1 MILLESDADLDAD
14 GDRVDN
20 AASGAAVACV
30 LLEHGADAM
39 AQDKDELT
47 PLRMALGGR
56 HGKVAR
62 LFLRNGA
69 PDAGAQDIMHHVSYR
84 FRDNIY

>member
-1 MILLESDADLDAD
+1 
-14 GDRVDN
+14 
-20 AASGAAVACV
+20 V

-47 PLRMALGGR
+47 PLRMALGAR
-56 HGKVAR
+56 HRKVAR

-69 PDAGAQDIMHHVSYR
+69 DAGSGSPGHHAMCRTDSGTY
-84 FRDNIY
+84 DNIN